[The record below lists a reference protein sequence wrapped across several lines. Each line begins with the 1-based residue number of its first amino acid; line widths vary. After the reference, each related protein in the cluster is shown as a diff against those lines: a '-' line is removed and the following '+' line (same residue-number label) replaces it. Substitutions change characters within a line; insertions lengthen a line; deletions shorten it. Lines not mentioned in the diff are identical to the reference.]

1 MVENEGQT
9 PNKKI
14 ATSANHADDLALIE
28 AINQGDSAA
37 FERLYARYRD
47 WAYGLAYRFTANHAD
62 AQDVLQ
68 DTFTYLA
75 SKFPGFEL
83 TATMKTF
90 LYPAIRNYSIAQ
102 KKKRGE
108 VVDEKTLNEVA
119 CATQQPTQDLAD
131 LQSLIQIL
139 PAAQQQVLLMRFVDE
154 MTVPEIATA
163 LDIPAG
169 TVKSRLHHAVRSMRE
184 SPVTRRYFEK

>member
-9 PNKKI
+9 PKKKI
-14 ATSANHADDLALIE
+14 STGTDHADLALIA
-28 AINQGDSAA
+28 AINQGESAA
-37 FERLYARYRD
+37 FERLYFRYRD

-68 DTFTYLA
+68 ETFAYLA
-75 SKFPGFEL
+75 RKFPGFEL

-102 KKKRGE
+102 RKKRAKA
-108 VVDEKTLNEVA
+108 VDEQALDEIVGA
-119 CATQQPTQDLAD
+119 AQQPAQNLAE
-131 LQSLIQIL
+131 LQSLIQTL
-139 PAAQQQVLLMRFVDE
+139 PAAQQQVLLMRFADE

-169 TVKSRLHHAVRSMRE
+169 TVKSRLHHAVRSLRE